1 MRNQLFLLLG
11 CLLSISMGLNGQS
24 SEELTSRIELSSY
37 QLELSKG
44 QAVFT
49 SPEAHGMAEI
59 EINGAYQAVEFTQG
73 IAPLPVSVDARGALL
88 LLRSPQGKLSLH
100 HVAQLKNG
108 SHRLRHIPMWLSV
121 LPPLVAI
128 ILALVFREVIS
139 SLFAGVWAGAF
150 IAGGMR
156 IESPYYFLMSFAEV
170 VQKYAVT
177 ALNDSGHLSI
187 IVFSMLIGGMVA
199 LVSRNGG
206 MAGIVQSLSRLARS
220 PRSAQ
225 FTTWL
230 LGVAI
235 FFDDYANTLIV
246 GNTMR
251 PVTDKF
257 RISRE
262 KLSYLVDST
271 AAPVASIAFITTW
284 IGAQLGYIDS
294 GIANIEGFG
303 SGMTAYSIFLSALP
317 YSFYAFFTLIFMLM
331 IIYMRRDF
339 GPMYQAEL
347 RARTTGETSRQKST
361 VAGSH
366 ETEALQPAA
375 GVVLKWYNAFIPVAL
390 VILITI
396 FGLLDTGLQSC
407 WSALAD
413 MGQAPAT
420 QGWGSTWGSLG
431 ALMSN
436 EQAGFVL
443 KLGKVIGSADS
454 YTALLWASF
463 AGAAS
468 ALILTIRSKALNL
481 GDSVHILIVGFKTML
496 PALLILVM
504 AWSLAAATEQLH
516 TASYLTEAL
525 RDSISPYL
533 LPAIIFVL
541 AAGIS
546 FSTGS
551 SWSTMAI
558 LYPIAIPI
566 AWAVGQSAG
575 LDSGA
580 THAILFN
587 VIAVVLSA
595 SVLGDHCSP
604 ISDTTILSSLASDCP
619 HIDHVR
625 TQLPYALVTGIVS
638 ILAGTVAAL
647 LGGGFGVCMLLVL
660 LGAGVLYLFLRR
672 FGKVLPE
679 G

>member
-1 MRNQLFLLLG
+1 MKKRLILLIGNLFLTVASLFAQSPDTLTNG
-11 CLLSISMGLNGQS
+11 VTLNN
-24 SEELTSRIELSSY
+24 Y
-37 QLELSKG
+37 QLKLNNG
-44 QAVFT
+44 QAVFS
-49 SPEAHGMAEI
+49 SPGTHGMAEI
-59 EINGAYQAVEFTQG
+59 EINGENQTVEFTQG
-73 IAPLPVSVDARGALL
+73 IAPLPFSVDVKGMLL
-88 LLRSPQGKLSLH
+88 LLRNPQGKLGLH

-108 SHRLRHIPMWLSV
+108 NHRLRHIPIWLSV

-128 ILALVFREVIS
+128 LLALIFREVIS
-139 SLFAGVWAGAF
+139 SLFAGVWTGAF
-150 IAGGMR
+150 LAGGMR
-156 IESPYYFLMSFAEV
+156 IESPYYFLMSIGDV
-170 VQKYAVT
+170 VQKYILA
-177 ALNDSGHLSI
+177 ALNDDGHLAI
-187 IVFSMLIGGMVA
+187 LVFSMLIGGMVA

-206 MAGIVQSLSRLARS
+206 MAGIVQLLSGLARS
-220 PRSAQ
+220 PVSAQ

-271 AAPVASIAFITTW
+271 AAPVAAVAFITTW

-294 GIANIEGFG
+294 GIANIENFN
-303 SGMTAYSIFLSALP
+303 SDMTAYSIFLSALP
-317 YSFYAFFTLIFMLM
+317 YSFYAFFTLIFMLL
-331 IIYMRRDF
+331 IIFMRRDF
-339 GPMYQAEL
+339 GPMYHAEM

-366 ETEALQPAA
+366 ETDVLQPAE

-396 FGLLDTGLQSC
+396 FGLLDTGLQAC
-407 WSALAD
+407 WSELSE
-413 MGQAPAT
+413 MGAAPAT
-420 QGWGSTWGSLG
+420 QGWGAIWSSLG
-431 ALMSN
+431 TLLSN

-454 YTALLWASF
+454 YTALLWASL

-468 ALILTIRSKALNL
+468 ALVLTIRSKALNL
-481 GDSVHILIVGFKTML
+481 GDSIHILIVGFKTML
-496 PALLILVM
+496 PALLILIM
-504 AWSLAAATEQLH
+504 AWSLAAVTEQLH

-541 AAGIS
+541 ASGIS

-575 LDSGA
+575 LEPGA
-580 THAILFN
+580 ANAILFN

-625 TQLPYALVTGIVS
+625 TQLPYAITVGIASVV
-638 ILAGTVAAL
+638 AGTAAAL
-647 LGGGFGVCMLLVL
+647 LGGGFGVCMLLIL
-660 LGAGVLYLFLRR
+660 IGTGLMYLFLLR
-672 FGKVLPE
+672 FGKVVPE